1 METKQEQFVELLTPL
16 KKPLLGYIRYLLWN
30 KGDVEDALQNILT
43 EAYRKFGEFET
54 GTDFKNWIFKI
65 TSYTV
70 FNMNRRYKRDTAKER
85 SLTETIE
92 PSDPGKS
99 EQESDY
105 QQLLTNQIQID
116 VLEQMSN
123 EVKTSLDVLNQ
134 DERSV
139 FLLRILGGLSY
150 KEIAGILEMPPGS
163 VMGWLSRARSKL
175 RQYLAHYAKE
185 AGYLYDKKL

>member
-1 METKQEQFVELLTPL
+1 MDTKQEQFLELLTPL

-43 EAYRKFGEFET
+43 EAYRKFGEFEP
-54 GTDFKNWIFKI
+54 GTDFKSWIFKVA
-65 TSYTV
+65 SYTV

-92 PSDPGKS
+92 PPDPGKS

-139 FLLRILGGLSY
+139 FLLRVLAGLSY
-150 KEIAGILEMPPGS
+150 KEIAGILEIPPGS

-175 RQYLAHYAKE
+175 RQYLVHYAKE
-185 AGYLYDKKL
+185 TGYLYDKKL